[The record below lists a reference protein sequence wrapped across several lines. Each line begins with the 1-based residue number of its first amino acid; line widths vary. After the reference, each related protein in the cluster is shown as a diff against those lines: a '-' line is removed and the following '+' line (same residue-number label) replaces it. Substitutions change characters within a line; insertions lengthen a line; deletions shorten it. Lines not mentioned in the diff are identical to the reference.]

1 MSIDIEESSKKFLD
15 RAIKKHESRGQVTY
29 STGFYDLDQVLD
41 GFPKSQLTLLAG
53 RHSMGKTSFA
63 LGIAANS
70 AKSGRKVLFISCEM
84 NEEILMNRIITA
96 EAEIE
101 LKKIN
106 QGVLAEK
113 DWNRISETLN
123 NEDFI
128 KIKDNLIIEPSF
140 TEKFEKL
147 AEIINTFSNSNP
159 DGMVIIDYFQQL
171 NRQGLAQDRYVEL
184 ADIASSIKRLAVEN
198 DIHIILLSQISRKVE
213 ERTDKRPL
221 ISDLSEC
228 DALSQHSDNI
238 IFIHREEYWNKEDC
252 HIRGIATIIID
263 KIKNSNPTEL
273 ELLFQANI
281 MKFKQPIRTAAF

>member
-1 MSIDIEESSKKFLD
+1 MSIDIEESSQKFID
-15 RAIKKHESRGQVTY
+15 RAIKRHENKGQVGY

-53 RHSMGKTSFA
+53 RHSMGKTSLA
-63 LGIAANS
+63 LAIASNL
-70 AKSGRKVLFISCEM
+70 AKSGRKVLFVSCEM

-101 LKKIN
+101 LNKIN
-106 QGVLAEK
+106 KGALAEK
-113 DWNRISETLN
+113 DWDKISKTLN
-123 NEDFI
+123 SEDFI
-128 KIKDNLIIEPSF
+128 KIKNNLVIEPSF
-140 TEKFEKL
+140 TEKFDKL
-147 AEIINTFSNSNP
+147 AEITNAFSNTNP

-213 ERTDKRPL
+213 ERNDKRPL

-238 IFIHREEYWNKEDC
+238 IFLHREEYWNKEDL
-252 HIRGIATIIID
+252 HIGGIATIVID
-263 KIKNSNPTEL
+263 KIKNSKPTEL

-281 MKFKQPIRTAAF
+281 MKFKQPIRTMDF